1 VAARLIT
8 REQALN
14 WRPGWSHADITQIEA
29 DLDRLQV
36 ANCVIPTSGQY
47 IGCRNGSGQRV
58 MYIAPGYVWFRRGF
72 EPPDRELPP
81 WNGYGLST
89 FRDPGSPTPSETR
102 QEQFCPI
109 HNLALP
115 ATGVCDECE

>member
-1 VAARLIT
+1 MAARLIT
-8 REQALN
+8 REQALS
-14 WRPGWSHADITQIEA
+14 WRPLWSRADVAQIAE

-36 ANCVIPTSGQY
+36 ATYYIPTSGQY
-47 IGCRNGSGQRV
+47 VGCRDGSGQRV
-58 MYIAPGYVWFRRGF
+58 MFIAPGYVWFARGF

-89 FRDPGSPTPSETR
+89 FKDPGQPTPSPTR
-102 QEQFCPI
+102 RERFCPI

-115 ATGVCDECE
+115 ATGVCDESD